1 MKKIISLI
9 FVVLT
14 VLALSV
20 SVFAADGKPSVIDYT
35 DSLTSSQIKEYEAK
49 LAEIG
54 KEYEEDLIILVV
66 DEDDVTKIL
75 EEYGE
80 SYYSLMA
87 AADDYYDYNGYGV
100 GEKKSGMLILL
111 RTGEPYSNHFHLS
124 TAGDL
129 IGRCDSDEDID
140 DVYYDVKPYLV
151 SGDISGAVGKTVD
164 GMGKLVDKAKGFHTV
179 KKVLISLIIG
189 LAVGGITVLVMKSK
203 LNSVGRQSGAANY
216 VIPGSFILNESRDLF
231 LYSNVTRT
239 ARSTE
244 TRSGGGGGHISSS
257 GVSHGGGT
265 R

>member
-1 MKKIISLI
+1 MSTPE
-9 FVVLT
+9 F
-14 VLALSV
+14 
-20 SVFAADGKPSVIDYT
+20 
-35 DSLTSSQIKEYEAK
+35 
-49 LAEIG
+49 
-54 KEYEEDLIILVV
+54 
-66 DEDDVTKIL
+66 IL
-75 EEYGE
+75 ELRERIDHMPLWLIGVTGYVRR
-80 SYYSLMA
+80 
-87 AADDYYDYNGYGV
+87 DDG
-100 GEKKSGMLILL
+100 LILL
-111 RTGEPYSNHFHLS
+111 EQRADNGKWTLVTGINEPGEEPADTVVREAKEETGVDVIVTDLVSVKSDHEIKTYRNGDQTWYMDHLF
-124 TAGDL
+124 L
-129 IGRCDSDEDID
+129 CDEDID